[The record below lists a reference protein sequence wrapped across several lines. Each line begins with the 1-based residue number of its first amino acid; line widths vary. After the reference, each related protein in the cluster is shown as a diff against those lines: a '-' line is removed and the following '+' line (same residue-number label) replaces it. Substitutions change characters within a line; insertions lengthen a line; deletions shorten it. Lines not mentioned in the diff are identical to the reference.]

1 MKILRLGKCDD
12 EKFRQTLSRI
22 EEVGWSDRK
31 RGVDPD
37 ADLKIVGKDLWEKV
51 RILIKTTKV

>member
-37 ADLKIVGKDLWEKV
+37 ADLKIVGKE
-51 RILIKTTKV
+51 